1 MLGHPGRVAL
11 CLFGFVFEFTVES
24 MYGFFVIFG
33 CVKQNELPSVLL
45 DIMCSGAVLRVILGA
60 IYRCQHNGK
69 FVCFVFFGDSCLN
82 DRVPRDFAIDDPE
95 TAENDFFGCEPDGV
109 HPFECIK
116 YRAC

>member
-1 MLGHPGRVAL
+1 MPTQGHPNGCPFSLFRCVYKMLGHPGRVAL

-69 FVCFVFFGDSCLN
+69 FVCLYSL
-82 DRVPRDFAIDDPE
+82 AIP
-95 TAENDFFGCEPDGV
+95 A
-109 HPFECIK
+109 
-116 YRAC
+116 